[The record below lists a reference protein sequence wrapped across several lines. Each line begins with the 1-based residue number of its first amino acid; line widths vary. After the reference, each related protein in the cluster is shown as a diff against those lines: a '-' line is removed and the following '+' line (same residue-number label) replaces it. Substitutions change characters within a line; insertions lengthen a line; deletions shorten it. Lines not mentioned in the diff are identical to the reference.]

1 MSNNHP
7 SLSTKPY
14 NPPAESLEPAALWSY
29 FYTLCRIPRASGH
42 TEGVQRW
49 LIDFAAE
56 HGLECRQD
64 KVGNV
69 LIRKPASKGREASPT
84 VVLQAHMDMVCE
96 KNAGTQHDFS
106 TDPIRPYVDGD
117 WLKAEGTT
125 LGADNGIGM
134 AAQLAVLADKSL
146 EHGPV
151 ECLFTVDE
159 ETGLTG
165 AFGLEP
171 GFLGGNVLINLD
183 SEDDGELFI
192 GCAGGMNSHI
202 TFTFATEP
210 APDDLF
216 YFTLNVKGLQGG
228 HSGDDIEK
236 GRGNAN
242 HLLART
248 LWHLGKEVDL
258 CLSRFTGGNLS
269 NAIPREATCLA
280 AVPAAQK
287 ETLRVHLNYILADL
301 EAEYRLTDSH
311 LTIELSSATAPDTL
325 LTKADSDRF
334 IRTLYACPTGVI
346 AMSFA
351 LPGLVET
358 SLNLASIKPV
368 DANNWLIT
376 TSQRSSVESAK
387 HALSQRLE
395 ALFTLAGMSVKHTEG
410 YPGWKPNP
418 DSALVK
424 LVADTYKDL
433 SGKEANIRAIHAGL
447 ECGLFL
453 EKYPHLDMVSF
464 GPTMRGVHS
473 PDERLLIPTV
483 LPFWNLLTETLK
495 RLQ

>member
-1 MSNNHP
+1 MNTNHT
-7 SLSTKPY
+7 SLSSRPFELPKDI
-14 NPPAESLEPAALWSY
+14 LEPQALWSY
-29 FYTLCRIPRASGH
+29 FYTLCRIPRGSGN
-42 TEGVQRW
+42 TEAVQRW
-49 LIDFAAE
+49 LLDFAAA
-56 HGLECRQD
+56 HGLESRQD

-69 LIRKPASKGREASPT
+69 LIRKPASPNKQAAAP

-96 KNAGTQHDFS
+96 KNADTVHDFK
-106 TDPIRPYVDGD
+106 TDPIQPVIDGE
-117 WLKAEGTT
+117 WLKANGTT

-134 AAQLAVLADKSL
+134 AAQLAVLADTTL

-159 ETGLTG
+159 ETGLSG

-171 GFLGGNVLINLD
+171 GFFEGRTLINLD

-202 TFTFATEP
+202 MFHFETEP
-210 APDDLF
+210 VHDTLF
-216 YFTLNVKGLQGG
+216 FFTLQVKGLQGG

-248 LWHLGKEVDL
+248 LWQLSREVDL
-258 CLSRFTGGNLS
+258 RLAAFTGGNLS
-269 NAIPREATCLA
+269 NAIPREASCLA
-280 AVPAAQK
+280 AVPSSQK
-287 ETLRVHLNYILADL
+287 ETVRVQLNYLLADL
-301 EAEYRLTDSH
+301 EDEYRLTDPK
-311 LTIELSSATAPDTL
+311 LAIELSSTTPPAVM
-325 LTKADSDRF
+325 LTKTDSDRF
-334 IRTLYACPTGVI
+334 IQAMYACPTGVM

-358 SLNLASIKPV
+358 SLNLASVKPV
-368 DANNWLIT
+368 DATNWLIT

-395 ALFTLAGMSVKHTEG
+395 AFFTLADMRISHTEG

-418 DSALVK
+418 DSALVN
-424 LVADTYKDL
+424 LVATTHKDL
-433 SGKEANIRAIHAGL
+433 FGKDPHIRAIHAGL

-453 EKYPHLDMVSF
+453 LKYPHLDMVSF

-473 PDERLLIPTV
+473 PDERLHIPTV
-483 LPFWNLLTETLK
+483 QPFWALLTETLK
-495 RLQ
+495 RL

>member
-1 MSNNHP
+1 MNTNHP
-7 SLSTKPY
+7 SLSTRPF
-14 NPPAESLEPAALWSY
+14 NPPAVTQEPTALWSY
-29 FYTLCRIPRASGH
+29 FFTLCRIPRASGH
-42 TEGVQRW
+42 TEALQRW
-49 LIDFAAE
+49 LVDFAAE
-56 HGLECRQD
+56 YGLECRQD

-69 LIRKPASKGREASPT
+69 LIRKPASKGRETSPA

-96 KNAGTQHDFS
+96 KNADTTHDFN
-106 TDPIRPYVDGD
+106 TDPIQLVVDGE
-117 WLKAEGTT
+117 WLKAKGTT

-134 AAQLAVLADKSL
+134 AAQLAVLADNTL

-159 ETGLTG
+159 ETGLSG

-171 GFLGGNVLINLD
+171 GFFEGRTLINLD

-202 TFTFATEP
+202 TFHFETEP
-210 APDDLF
+210 APQNLF
-216 YFTLNVKGLQGG
+216 YFNLQVKGLQGG

-248 LWHLGKEVDL
+248 LWQLSHEVDL
-258 CLSRFTGGNLS
+258 RLASFTGGNLS
-269 NAIPREATCLA
+269 NAIPREASCLA
-280 AVPAAQK
+280 AVPSSQK
-287 ETLRVHLNYILADL
+287 ETVRVHLNYLLADL
-301 EAEYRLTDSH
+301 EDEYRLTDAK
-311 LTIELSSATAPDTL
+311 LAIELSSATAPSTL
-325 LTKADSDRF
+325 LQKADSQRF
-334 IRTLYACPTGVI
+334 IQTLYACPTGVM

-368 DANNWLIT
+368 DDNNWLIT

-395 ALFTLAGMSVKHTEG
+395 ALFTLAGMSIKHTEG

-418 DSALVK
+418 ESALVK
-424 LVADTYKDL
+424 LVANTHKDL
-433 SGKEANIRAIHAGL
+433 FGKEARIRAIHAGL

-453 EKYPHLDMVSF
+453 LKYPHLDMVSF

-473 PDERLLIPTV
+473 PDERLLMPTV
-483 LPFWNLLTETLK
+483 QPFWTLLTETLK
-495 RLQ
+495 RL